1 MKLEINLDINPK
13 TSTGI
18 KYKKKNICQYNL
30 YLNAN
35 EIRIRLRLHK
45 LKLKASCVTN
55 N

>member
-13 TSTGI
+13 TLTGI
-18 KYKKKNICQYNL
+18 KYKKKICQYNL

-45 LKLKASCVTN
+45 LKLKASCITN